1 MFLTVALAALCL
13 LHTKVSSAFYWA
25 RNRLFLLLSEATF
38 CSAIAHISLIGT
50 CDAVRA
56 CVTLAVII
64 CVFRYHVKR
73 MRYVQLF
80 DTCSVFMLDMSCSS

>member
-13 LHTKVSSAFYWA
+13 LHTKVSCAFYWA
-25 RNRLFLLLSEATF
+25 RIRLFLLLPKSTF

-64 CVFRYHVKR
+64 CVFRYHAKR
-73 MRYVQLF
+73 MKHMQLF
-80 DTCSVFMLDMSCSS
+80 DTCSVFMLALSCS